1 MTTTRAAVSEKEQL
15 EKDIA
20 QLLQDNPTPRCLGL
34 PIDADLRRR
43 LQAWAKE
50 RKKIAEKRERLEM
63 ILEEER
69 IQSIMRELDELHPQV
84 NNVMCYTAFSFFILI
99 NFVDTTPHTP
109 LKFRKKL
116 IVHFAWKRYLNL
128 LALCLFVV
136 DKEHVTSVQVTT

>member
-1 MTTTRAAVSEKEQL
+1 MTTTTAAVSEKEQL
-15 EKDIA
+15 EKDIT

-69 IQSIMRELDELHPQV
+69 IQEVMRELNELHPQV
-84 NNVMCYTAFSFFILI
+84 NNVMCYTPFSSFILI
-99 NFVDTTPHTP
+99 LWIQVVDLTNLSPHTP

-136 DKEHVTSVQVTT
+136 D

>member
-1 MTTTRAAVSEKEQL
+1 MTTTAVVSEKEQL

-20 QLLQDNPTPRCLGL
+20 QLVHDNPTPRCRGL

-69 IQSIMRELDELHPQV
+69 IQVVMRELDELHPQV
-84 NNVMCYTAFSFFILI
+84 IM
-99 NFVDTTPHTP
+99 
-109 LKFRKKL
+109 
-116 IVHFAWKRYLNL
+116 
-128 LALCLFVV
+128 
-136 DKEHVTSVQVTT
+136 